1 MKGSVKGFLTL
12 LTLMVPCLKGDLVVA
27 DEATHYQEGKSFA
40 QEVQP
45 TSPTQGDASRVPG
58 YAGDNPAQTA
68 YYQNSHLLANDATN
82 LTLQSSEAAEASGD
96 HRAMAGSFVRESEN
110 TRTRFDLRGDP
121 LITDADQVIE
131 DPLKV
136 LQATKT
142 NLPQGEVIEESTHTC
157 EESREEEELGCIER
171 RIIRIKEPEP
181 QIWTLQVGIYNHG
194 QGSQLGVDVITGRQ
208 LDGVHS
214 EYGGG
219 HSTGRRVVNP
229 MPVQLH
235 DRIVEVSKSLKVVR
249 TGGSEDQHRYV
260 KLDGRQLW
268 INPYGYT
275 GSSLGWAWVYA
286 TVYIDVT
293 YIPLATEADLVE
305 GIDGGCRA
313 LEARADRG
321 ECRYSTIEI
330 LEGPEEREISNGRDT
345 IKVYRKWWKR
355 RLTYTCRYP
364 SQNDC
369 EQYRAKGCEQVNS
382 QCKTKVGERCLEYRQ
397 TFRCQKRRLNN
408 GAVTIAGDGVPF
420 CLDGNCDDH
429 SWAPNQDFAEAMA
442 KLSVFK
448 EMGKDMNGDN
458 ATVFKGEGRQCS
470 KKIAGFK
477 DCCKH
482 KGWGRKVGLAQ
493 GCTDEDK
500 DLSKKR
506 AANLCV
512 YVGTYC
518 AKRAKPSKICKVKK
532 SSFCCFGTKLAR
544 IIHEQGRPQLGIG
557 FGSAKHP
564 DCRSLRVDELQR
576 LDFSKINFAELYA
589 EVQAKAPPQLM
600 ANTIAGTATRLGQ
613 DWGAKVSAPTFN
625 IEAEKAKRLKK
636 IHDQK
641 QNTGEQSDGV
651 M

>member
-1 MKGSVKGFLTL
+1 MKPFATSV
-12 LTLMVPCLKGDLVVA
+12 LMVLFSSVAFNLIEVKA
-27 DEATHYQEGKSFA
+27 DEAAHYQDGKAFA

-45 TSPTQGDASRVPG
+45 ASSTQGNASRVPG

-68 YYQNSHLLANDATN
+68 YYQNSHLLANDATD
-82 LTLQSSEAAEASGD
+82 LTLQSAAEASGD
-96 HRAMAGSFVRESEN
+96 YRAQAGSFVRESEN
-110 TRTRFDLRGDP
+110 SRTRFDLRGDP
-121 LITDADQVIE
+121 LITDADKVID
-131 DPLKV
+131 DPLTV

-157 EESREEEELGCIER
+157 EESREDEEIGCIER
-171 RIIRIKEPEP
+171 RIITLKEPEP
-181 QIWTLQVGIYNHG
+181 QIWTLRVGIYNHG
-194 QGSQLGVDVITGRQ
+194 QSSELGVDVITGRQ

-214 EYGGG
+214 VCGGG
-219 HSTGRRVVNP
+219 HSTGRHVINP
-229 MPVQLH
+229 MPAHLH
-235 DRIVEVSKSLKVVR
+235 ARIIDVSQSLKIVP
-249 TGGSEDQHRYV
+249 TEGSDDHYPYV

-268 INPYGYT
+268 INPRGYT
-275 GSSLGWAWVYA
+275 GRSRGWAWIRA
-286 TVYIDVT
+286 NVYIEVT
-293 YIPLATEADLVE
+293 YIPVATEADLVE

-321 ECRYSTIEI
+321 ECRYGEQEI
-330 LEGPEEREISNGRDT
+330 LEGPEERAISNGRDT
-345 IKVYRKWWKR
+345 VKVYRKWWKR
-355 RLTYTCRYP
+355 RLTYSCRYP

-369 EQYRAKGCEQVNS
+369 EQYRAKGCEQINS
-382 QCKTKVGERCLEYRQ
+382 RCKTKVGERCLEYQQ
-397 TFRCQKRRLNN
+397 TYRCQKRRLNN

-470 KKIAGFK
+470 KKMAGFK

-482 KGWGRKVGLAQ
+482 KGWGRKVGLTQ
-493 GCTDEDK
+493 GCTDDEK
-500 DLSKKR
+500 NLSQKR

-518 AKRAKPSKICKVKK
+518 AKRVKPSKICQVKK
-532 SSFCCFGTKLAR
+532 SSFCCFNTKLAR
-544 IIHEQGRPQLGIG
+544 ILHEQGRPQLGIG
-557 FGSAKHP
+557 FGTAKHP
-564 DCRSLRVDELQR
+564 DCRPLRVDELQR

-589 EVQAKAPPQLM
+589 EVQAKAQT
-600 ANTIAGTATRLGQ
+600 NTIAGTATRLGQ
-613 DWGAKVSAPTFN
+613 DWGTKVSAPTFN

-641 QNTGEQSDGV
+641 QTTGEQSDVV